1 MNNRAKSAVTQVP
14 CQADR
19 RSALRALLGALTLP
33 VAVPSWSQSGLTLGG
48 LTAVDRRMP
57 VFSQTALEG
66 RQWTHADL
74 LGAPAVVNFWATWC
88 PPCRDEMPSLNRAW
102 EQLQPLGVNM
112 LAINA
117 GEKAADIAA
126 FVREVPIDFPVLL
139 ANDSGVMSSWSVRG
153 LPTTLVIDQSGN
165 VVYELVGPAEW
176 DDEALLQPV
185 RDLL

>member
-1 MNNRAKSAVTQVP
+1 MSR
-14 CQADR
+14 
-19 RSALRALLGALTLP
+19 
-33 VAVPSWSQSGLTLGG
+33 WSLQL
-48 LTAVDRRMP
+48 A
-57 VFSQTALEG
+57 
-66 RQWTHADL
+66 
-74 LGAPAVVNFWATWC
+74 
-88 PPCRDEMPSLNRAW
+88 